1 MNGYIVIPIFT
12 DRYLHSLHKDNDLS
26 LLYVK
31 EFNKDSQ
38 ILTFNHLDAL
48 SVDNFDFLKDK
59 VLLTPNK
66 KHLLSVYPFENIYD
80 IDLLNYYLY
89 NQPLD
94 LEDIRV
100 NAVDVLTNKYYNI
113 NNINTII
120 PIYKHLEYCDQVAE
134 RVLQVWNQ
142 KDKIDWDSYEQ
153 YNKDAVLA
161 FYSIERNGVPVV
173 DNVAD
178 IFDKRVNKHICD
190 GKLYSDY
197 FLHTSAGRPS
207 NSFGSVNFA
216 ALDHNK
222 RKAIIPKNDIL
233 VEFDYD
239 AYHVR
244 ILADLV
250 DYDLPEGSAHK
261 HLAKFYGKDM
271 SYEESKAITFRYL
284 YGVIPHDIVQ
294 LNPFFGHVKDLS
306 SILWEEFNSKGYI
319 QTPIY
324 KRKILA
330 SNLQDMNENKLLN
343 YMIQASETEYNIKT
357 IIKVQRYLYK
367 KETKLRL
374 YTYDSF
380 LFDYSEKDGKKV
392 LSEIQKILEQDKF
405 MTKLQRGKNYGF

>member
-1 MNGYIVIPIFT
+1 MVSWFGFLGYRENIT
-12 DRYLHSLHKDNDLS
+12 GLS
-26 LLYVK
+26 Y
-31 EFNKDSQ
+31 EYGGYSDSRKLK
-38 ILTFNHLDAL
+38 ISDFNHPIVKN
-48 SVDNFDFLKDK
+48 VD
-59 VLLTPNK
+59 
-66 KHLLSVYPFENIYD
+66 
-80 IDLLNYYLY
+80 
-89 NQPLD
+89 
-94 LEDIRV
+94 
-100 NAVDVLTNKYYNI
+100 
-113 NNINTII
+113 
-120 PIYKHLEYCDQVAE
+120 
-134 RVLQVWNQ
+134 
-142 KDKIDWDSYEQ
+142 
-153 YNKDAVLA
+153 
-161 FYSIERNGVPVV
+161 SI
-173 DNVAD
+173 
-178 IFDKRVNKHICD
+178 ICD

-250 DYDLPEGSAHK
+250 DYDLPEGLAHK

-306 SILWEEFNSKGYI
+306 SILWAEFNSKGYI

-343 YMIQASETEYNIKT
+343 YMIQASETEYNI
-357 IIKVQRYLYK
+357 
-367 KETKLRL
+367 
-374 YTYDSF
+374 
-380 LFDYSEKDGKKV
+380 
-392 LSEIQKILEQDKF
+392 
-405 MTKLQRGKNYGF
+405 